1 MKINILLDSVE
12 ELYMLS
18 EKLEKLEQ
26 LNLGKGTPA
35 PAEEEKPK
43 PEKPKKAKPEPE
55 PEPVKE
61 EPEEL
66 EVPEAVPDV
75 KKLTVEVRALLKQAN
90 KAAGENLAKKWIS
103 NLGYA
108 NMTEVTEADDLLA
121 LKGLAEEVLN
131 A

>member
-1 MKINILLDSVE
+1 MKINIVLDSVE

-26 LNLGKGTPA
+26 LDLGKSTPA
-35 PAEEEKPK
+35 PGEEEKPK
-43 PEKPKKAKPEPE
+43 PAPEKAK

-66 EVPEAVPDV
+66 EEPEAVPDV
-75 KKLTVEVRALLKQAN
+75 AKLTIEVRALLKQAN
-90 KAAGENLAKKWIS
+90 KAAGENLAKKWIT
-103 NLGYA
+103 NLGHSS
-108 NMTEVTEADDLLA
+108 MTEVTEADDLIA

>member
-12 ELYMLS
+12 ELYMLP

-55 PEPVKE
+55 PVKE

-66 EVPEAVPDV
+66 EAPEAVPDV
-75 KKLTVEVRALLKQAN
+75 KKLTVEVRELLKKAN
-90 KAAGENLAKKWIS
+90 KKVGKNQAKEWIS

-108 NMTEVTEADDLLA
+108 NMTEVTGADDLLA
-121 LKGLAEEVLN
+121 LKSLAEEVLN

>member
-43 PEKPKKAKPEPE
+43 QEKPAPEKAKPEP
-55 PEPVKE
+55 VKD

-66 EVPEAVPDV
+66 EVPEPAVDV

-90 KAAGENLAKKWIS
+90 KAAGENLAKKWIA
-103 NLGYA
+103 NLGYS

-121 LKGLAEEVLN
+121 LKSLAEEVLN

>member
-18 EKLEKLEQ
+18 EKLEKPEQ

-35 PAEEEKPK
+35 PEKVKPTK
-43 PEKPKKAKPEPE
+43 PEPAPEKAKPEP
-55 PEPVKE
+55 VKD

-66 EVPEAVPDV
+66 EAPEPAVDV

-90 KAAGENLAKKWIS
+90 KAAGENLAKKWIA
-103 NLGYA
+103 NLGYS
-108 NMTEVTEADDLLA
+108 NMTEVTGADDLLV